1 MASDADA
8 AAEAAVHD
16 DGGGDDDVDEEEEAR
31 VRAVVPS
38 LSSPDAATR
47 ATAAESLLDGAS
59 SPMSWAR
66 ALARCDAIVPLL
78 ALVQAVKRDVH
89 DGMRPIECA
98 ENSDAVIAAGDAAL
112 LVLAEVAN
120 VAAQMLA
127 EEGWDV
133 ARCDDEERAVF
144 VDERSGMS
152 QVAPPALA
160 STANDAIAAV
170 IVETLTLVT
179 PLRCPDASTT
189 EPRWPVRVLS
199 HSPATATADGES
211 ARASLSVLDCAL
223 EEGDAGDVTRV
234 MVRGPWT
241 GSDGDVDGEVD
252 PSEPPGT
259 ALDGWSDAAAAAA
272 LALRLAA
279 SASASA
285 PASAPG
291 AEPSP
296 SPPPP
301 RRVLVCGLRC
311 GSIAAY
317 LASRGAE
324 IRVDVLEPD
333 ARVADAAREHFNLDF
348 DDERWDDLTESGRA
362 ARLATPP
369 KAGRARV
376 WSGVSME
383 AFAAAAK
390 ASVGGGFFA
399 VLSTPGTQRFDA
411 LLAAKAS
418 ASVATFVKLV
428 RSLLNEDDGVA
439 VLAENDGETLGAM
452 AVASAGCFGA
462 DAVVA
467 AREDDDESNS
477 NANAEPPSAKRAKTD
492 ADGAFAAAFAAPR
505 GGVVVA
511 VTTTNPAGLGD
522 VATFF
527 SRAAWA
533 RVVARLAPAPFAVD
547 VAERLGS
554 SASKVA
560 RVSFRAAADDADDAA
575 EAAEA
580 AVAVASVVPERA
592 RAAAAA
598 NAGNAGWDL
607 FGGGDGGETAPRTAP
622 FAWCTSFLKDFSRR
636 HSSPALP
643 FQRLTAKT
651 FD

>member
-241 GSDGDVDGEVD
+241 GSDGDVDGEVY

-428 RSLLNEDDGVA
+428 RSLLN
-439 VLAENDGETLGAM
+439 
-452 AVASAGCFGA
+452 
-462 DAVVA
+462 
-467 AREDDDESNS
+467 
-477 NANAEPPSAKRAKTD
+477 
-492 ADGAFAAAFAAPR
+492 
-505 GGVVVA
+505 
-511 VTTTNPAGLGD
+511 
-522 VATFF
+522 
-527 SRAAWA
+527 
-533 RVVARLAPAPFAVD
+533 
-547 VAERLGS
+547 
-554 SASKVA
+554 
-560 RVSFRAAADDADDAA
+560 
-575 EAAEA
+575 
-580 AVAVASVVPERA
+580 
-592 RAAAAA
+592 
-598 NAGNAGWDL
+598 
-607 FGGGDGGETAPRTAP
+607 
-622 FAWCTSFLKDFSRR
+622 
-636 HSSPALP
+636 
-643 FQRLTAKT
+643 
-651 FD
+651 